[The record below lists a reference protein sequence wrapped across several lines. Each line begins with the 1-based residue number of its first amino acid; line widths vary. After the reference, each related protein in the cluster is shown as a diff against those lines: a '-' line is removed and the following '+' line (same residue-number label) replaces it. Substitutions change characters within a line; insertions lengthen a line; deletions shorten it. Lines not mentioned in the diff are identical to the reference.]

1 MQMTH
6 YKLFFRGGDQM
17 KKRIKKKKFK
27 KKIIGLSDKKTDILV
42 KIPNK
47 KSLKTKQAATLF
59 FLFPKST
66 SDKGFLALTPGVQ
79 GGYLP
84 MQPDRGTSTNNT
96 ISFKTLYRSI

>member
-1 MQMTH
+1 
-6 YKLFFRGGDQM
+6 M

-47 KSLKTKQAATLF
+47 KKLKNQVGCYIVF

-66 SDKGFLALTPGVQ
+66 SDKGFLALTPGV
-79 GGYLP
+79 
-84 MQPDRGTSTNNT
+84 
-96 ISFKTLYRSI
+96 

>member
-47 KSLKTKQAATLF
+47 KSLKTKQAPELF
-59 FLFPKST
+59 IDFQKT
-66 SDKGFLALTPGVQ
+66 S
-79 GGYLP
+79 
-84 MQPDRGTSTNNT
+84 
-96 ISFKTLYRSI
+96 

>member
-47 KSLKTKQAATLF
+47 KKA
-59 FLFPKST
+59 
-66 SDKGFLALTPGVQ
+66 
-79 GGYLP
+79 
-84 MQPDRGTSTNNT
+84 
-96 ISFKTLYRSI
+96 